1 MMGIIH
7 RLGRAYRQATPQ
19 QVAFRRSGLWGGSL
33 VLVAL
38 LMVGCG
44 PSTTAPSD
52 PATSGG
58 SGDGAAVSAVSP
70 EASLAQ
76 HLAATGST
84 MYGAYWCPHCADQK
98 AMFGEAIDLVPYVE
112 CAADGENAQPELCS
126 AKNIQAYPTWEI
138 DGQLYPGV
146 KSLEDL
152 AQLSGYPATP

>member
-1 MMGIIH
+1 MGMIH
-7 RLGRAYRQATPQ
+7 RQGEANRQTLAQ
-19 QVAFRRSGLWGGSL
+19 QTTLQRSSLWGGSL
-33 VLVAL
+33 LLIAL

-44 PSTTAPSD
+44 PSTSSPSD
-52 PATSGG
+52 SAAGGTS
-58 SGDGAAVSAVSP
+58 SDGAVVSAVSP

-76 HLAATGST
+76 HLAATGGT

-112 CAADGENAQPELCS
+112 CAEDGENAQPDLCRT
-126 AKNIQAYPTWEI
+126 KNIQAYPTWEI